1 MPSSADETR
10 ASPEITEGEKPVREK
25 LQKASIDATIHKD
38 HASATEAATSGM
50 TSDAK
55 TEVIDTTDT
64 ARGRP
69 QRKRSYDEATADT
82 SEQKDT
88 DKKAESKHG
97 RKRSRDS
104 TLGDEEA
111 EGSKR
116 VSLEVSRKELAAGEG
131 TNGEVK
137 PGSKTPPVTVG
148 EEEVQAVVS
157 PKSKRSRTEGAVNG
171 DKATEAQDITD
182 KDTAIETK
190 EKSQPQPQTSSSAF
204 AASGFGAFAS
214 SSSSGFGAV
223 ALEKKLSSFA
233 SPEPEDKPKETKTPA
248 TFGGALGSKSAFGS
262 GTSTG
267 SAFGSGTSTN
277 SAFGGTS
284 SGSAF
289 GSSSGFGGGI
299 KSGSVFGGGFGG
311 AGGSKLSTFA
321 SSAGAT
327 FGGSKKPAK
336 AFGAPAGG
344 DEEEAGSEGEGDD
357 EDAEKRVKSPIASE
371 EEKRDERF
379 YAQELETGEENE
391 KTEYTCRAKLYNFVP
406 SNPSDESSKK
416 EWKERGLG
424 TLRLN
429 VQDPSSTTAADLEAG
444 EGAKA
449 DDDED
454 KHVRA
459 RLVMRADGSHRVILN
474 TPIKKELR
482 FGSVKGEAPVGGYI
496 YFMGSID
503 GRPKLELLQLKVR
516 HLVIREKGRWR
527 VGGCMLGPST
537 VCKSGELTCDIDTA
551 TIRYG
556 ALRAYT
562 GIAESDVR

>member
-1 MPSSADETR
+1 MPSPADENR

-38 HASATEAATSGM
+38 HANASEAATSGT
-50 TSDAK
+50 TSDVK
-55 TEVIDTTDT
+55 TEVVDTTDAT
-64 ARGRP
+64 RGRP

-82 SEQKDT
+82 SEQKDA
-88 DKKAESKHG
+88 DKKIESKHG

-116 VSLEVSRKELAAGEG
+116 VSLEVSRKELGAEEG
-131 TNGEVK
+131 TNGEGK
-137 PGSKTPPVTVG
+137 PGSKTPPGAVG

-157 PKSKRSRTEGAVNG
+157 PKSKRSRTEGVVNG
-171 DKATEAQDITD
+171 DKAQDETS
-182 KDTAIETK
+182 KDTVIESK
-190 EKSQPQPQTSSSAF
+190 EKAQPQPQTSSSAF

-223 ALEKKLSSFA
+223 APEKKLSSFA
-233 SPEPEDKPKETKTPA
+233 SPEPEDKSKEIKAPA

-267 SAFGSGTSTN
+267 SAFGSGAGTG

-336 AFGAPAGG
+336 AFGAPTGG

-357 EDAEKRVKSPIASE
+357 EDADKRVKSPIASE

-391 KTEYTCRAKLYNFVP
+391 RTEYTCRAKLYNFVP
-406 SNPSDESSKK
+406 SNPADESSKK

-429 VQDPSSTTAADLEAG
+429 VQDALSSSAADLEAG

-503 GRPKLELLQLKVR
+503 GRPKLELLQLK
-516 HLVIREKGRWR
+516 IRQQFA
-527 VGGCMLGPST
+527 M
-537 VCKSGELTCDIDTA
+537 ELYEHIQGLQKA
-551 TIRYG
+551 M
-556 ALRAYT
+556 
-562 GIAESDVR
+562 